1 MFYFFLRGIIV
12 SQQRANV
19 FFAFCTRARESKEE
33 DEEGEE
39 EERKRRREG
48 FDDGPMTAS
57 AADRSIAVDCISLVE
72 NFIPTEDEER
82 ILASNVYK
90 QEEEKEE
97 EKATWKV
104 LSGRRVKQFGGTVN
118 AQRTIGKPL
127 PKFLKELSLRIETNE
142 RVREIFS
149 SSTNGIDKKEGSTSL
164 KLNHVLVNEYQ
175 PNEGIAS
182 HQDGPLYTNFV
193 CVVSLFR
200 DDVVTFTPHEDFKE
214 TLKPFDVF
222 VPRRSL
228 LLFYGKAYDCYLHG
242 INNGGRGGGGGG
254 GGKREDDEF
263 VLENKRIS
271 LTFRNVKNL
280 AIPGKAFG
288 ALLGK
293 R

>member
-1 MFYFFLRGIIV
+1 MQTYSSRFA
-12 SQQRANV
+12 RA
-19 FFAFCTRARESKEE
+19 RARESKEE
-33 DEEGEE
+33 EDDDEEEGEE
-39 EERKRRREG
+39 EEEEEEERN
-48 FDDGPMTAS
+48 DDGPMTAS
-57 AADRSIAVDCISLVE
+57 AKGRCISLVE

-127 PKFLKELSLRIETNE
+127 PKFLKELSLRIETDE

>member
-1 MFYFFLRGIIV
+1 MTLPNRQHVIIVLLFHRGIIV

-104 LSGRRVKQFGGTVN
+104 LSGRRVKQFVVRE
-118 AQRTIGKPL
+118 RTKNNRQATSEIS
-127 PKFLKELSLRIETNE
+127 ERIEFENRNE
-142 RVREIFS
+142 RTRARDF
-149 SSTNGIDKKEGSTSL
+149 
-164 KLNHVLVNEYQ
+164 
-175 PNEGIAS
+175 
-182 HQDGPLYTNFV
+182 FV
-193 CVVSLFR
+193 F
-200 DDVVTFTPHEDFKE
+200 
-214 TLKPFDVF
+214 
-222 VPRRSL
+222 
-228 LLFYGKAYDCYLHG
+228 
-242 INNGGRGGGGGG
+242 
-254 GGKREDDEF
+254 
-263 VLENKRIS
+263 NKRH
-271 LTFRNVKNL
+271 
-280 AIPGKAFG
+280 
-288 ALLGK
+288 
-293 R
+293 